1 MTTTEIYSLGLEGV
15 IAGETA
21 ISTVVDGLRYRG
33 YAVTEL
39 AEKTTFDE
47 VAYLL
52 LHGELPSAAQ
62 RRQRAVSF
70 RGGCERFVPAVQSAQ
85 SRAPAGTDP
94 RRHRG
99 ASSREQG
106 NA

>member
-1 MTTTEIYSLGLEGV
+1 MTTTEIYSPGLEGV

-52 LHGELPSAAQ
+52 LHGDLPSMPQLADFQKRVAAS
-62 RRQRAVSF
+62 RSLPSPLLNLLGALPPEAPSMDVLRSTVSILAHF
-70 RGGCERFVPAVQSAQ
+70 
-85 SRAPAGTDP
+85 D
-94 RRHRG
+94 
-99 ASSREQG
+99 
-106 NA
+106 